1 VEIVDHEIVDRDEQV
16 ARGDTD
22 PAKVGNGA
30 PAGQVG
36 SAPGAGPRQGS
47 TVLTLQ
53 DLIDLP
59 GQILPEETRYHLK
72 NACREGAL
80 ALFTLWQSINKATQ
94 SQQGAKV
101 RKKIDLE

>member
-1 VEIVDHEIVDRDEQV
+1 VDHEIVGVGKDEQV
-16 ARGDTD
+16 ERGDTG
-22 PAKVGNGA
+22 PAKVDSGA
-30 PAGQVG
+30 PAVQAG
-36 SAPGAGPRQGS
+36 SAPGAGPWQGP

-59 GQILPEETRYHLK
+59 GQILPEQTRYHLK

-94 SQQGAKV
+94 PQQGGKV
-101 RKKIDLE
+101 RKKIDIE

>member
-1 VEIVDHEIVDRDEQV
+1 MDHESVDRDEQV
-16 ARGDTD
+16 ARGDTG
-22 PAKVGNGA
+22 PAKAGNG
-30 PAGQVG
+30 
-36 SAPGAGPRQGS
+36 APGAGPRRGS

-59 GQILPEETRYHLK
+59 GQILPEQTRYHLK

-101 RKKIDLE
+101 RKKIDIE

>member
-1 VEIVDHEIVDRDEQV
+1 MDHEIVDRDEQV
-16 ARGDTD
+16 ERGDTG
-22 PAKVGNGA
+22 PAKAGNGA
-30 PAGQVG
+30 PAGQPT
-36 SAPGAGPRQGS
+36 SAPGARPRPGP

-59 GQILPEETRYHLK
+59 GQILPEQTRYHLK

-94 SQQGAKV
+94 SQQGGKV
-101 RKKIDLE
+101 RKKIDVE